1 MERSGPAEGR
11 IVSGVADRLR
21 NHTKQGSGFYHVLR
35 VLLSSGL
42 ACWLI
47 ATGLVLS
54 AVVPSPALAQVQV
67 PGGGV
72 IANVRVEGSQRI
84 DPATVLSYLNVRA
97 GDTFDPLALDQAL
110 KTLFATGLFA
120 DVSIRREASVLVV
133 RVVENP
139 IINRIAFEGNKR
151 IDDEALQREV
161 QLRPRVVY
169 TRTKVQN
176 DVQRILDVYR
186 RSGRFAATV
195 EPKVIQLEQNRVDL
209 AFEINE
215 GDRTEIRR
223 ISFVGNKRF
232 SDRALREE
240 ISTKETA
247 WYRFLSSDD
256 SYDPD
261 RLTFDREKLRRYYL
275 RNGYA
280 DFRVLSAVAELTPDK
295 EAFYITFTV
304 EEGERYKFGKV
315 DVQAS
320 LKGLDPAVLNQ
331 DLTSITEGDW
341 YNASLIDRVIDAMTE
356 RLGNL
361 GYAFVDIQPQLNRNR
376 EARTVDLTLVVR
388 EGPRVYVE
396 DINIKGNVRTLDRV
410 IRREMRLVEGDAY
423 NTARIRRSQQRIRD
437 LNFFSDVKLTTAE
450 GSSPDKTKIDVEVT
464 ERSTGELSFGFGVS
478 TRDALIGDVRIR
490 ERNLLGRGQD
500 LSLGFSLSARRQEFD
515 IRFTEPYFMD
525 KNIAAGFD
533 LFRVTT
539 DYQDESSYDL
549 RRDGGTLRAGYQIT
563 EHFRH
568 TVRYTLSATEI
579 RNVDTRASFFIR
591 DQEGKSTSSVVGNEF
606 TYDRRDNR
614 IDPRD
619 GYILSYRNDVSGLG
633 GDTAYIRNSISG
645 TYYYPLSENWT
656 LSTKGEVGNVTGYS
670 DKDVGVADRYFLGGA
685 NLRGFEYG
693 GVGPRD
699 ITTNDSLGAENY
711 YTGTVEVLFPLGF
724 PKEMGVRGG
733 AFTDFGSAWDVAAS
747 GPGISD
753 IDSLRAS
760 VGVSFLWESP
770 MGPLR
775 LDFAKAVLKEEFDE
789 EQLFRFS
796 FGTRF

>member
-1 MERSGPAEGR
+1 MP
-11 IVSGVADRLR
+11 
-21 NHTKQGSGFYHVLR
+21 
-35 VLLSSGL
+35 
-42 ACWLI
+42 
-47 ATGLVLS
+47 S
-54 AVVPSPALAQVQV
+54 AVHAQGLTPSQV

-84 DPATVLSYLNVRA
+84 DPGTVLSYLNVRA
-97 GDTFDPLALDQAL
+97 GDAFDPLALDRSL

-120 DVSIRREASVLVV
+120 DVAIRREGNTLVV

-151 IDDEALQREV
+151 TDDETLQREV

-195 EPKVIQLEQNRVDL
+195 EPKVIQLDQNRVDL

-215 GDRTEIRR
+215 GERTEIRR

-232 SDRALREE
+232 SDRSLREE
-240 ISTKETA
+240 ISTKESA

-256 SYDPD
+256 TYDPD
-261 RLTFDREKLRRYYL
+261 RLTFDRELLRRYYL

-280 DFRVLSAVAELTPDK
+280 DFRVLSAVAELAPDK
-295 EAFYITFTV
+295 QAFYITFTV
-304 EEGERYKFGKV
+304 DEGERYKFGKV
-315 DVQAS
+315 DIQAT
-320 LKGLDPAVLNQ
+320 LKGLDPAVLEA
-331 DLTSITEGDW
+331 DLNEIQEGDW
-341 YNASLIDRVIDAMTE
+341 YDASLIDRIIEAMTE

-361 GYAFVDIQPQLNRNR
+361 GYAFVDIQPQLNRDR
-376 EARTVDLTLVVR
+376 EGRTVDLTLVVR

-396 DINIKGNVRTLDRV
+396 EINIKGNLRTLDKV

-423 NTARIRRSQQRIRD
+423 NTSRIRRSQQRIRD
-437 LNFFSDVKLTTAE
+437 LNFFNDVRLTTTE
-450 GSSPDKTKIDVEVT
+450 GTSPDKTKIDVTVD

-478 TRDALIGDVRIR
+478 TRDALIGDIRIR

-500 LSLGFSLSARRQEFD
+500 LSLGFTLSARRQEFD
-515 IRFTEPYFMD
+515 VRFTEPYFLD

-533 LFRVTT
+533 LFRLTT

-549 RRDGGTLRAGYQIT
+549 RRDGFSLRAGYQIT

-568 TVRYTLSATEI
+568 TVRYTLSTTEI
-579 RNVDTRASFFIR
+579 RNVDDNASFFIR

-606 TYDRRDNR
+606 TYDRRDSR

-619 GYILSYRNDVSGLG
+619 GYMLSYRNDVAGLG
-633 GDTAYIRNSISG
+633 GDTAYVRNSVSG
-645 TYYYPLSENWT
+645 SYYYPLSDVWT
-656 LSTKGEVGNVTGYS
+656 FSTRGEVGNITSYGG
-670 DKDVGVADRYFLGGA
+670 KDIEIADRYFLGGA

-699 ITTNDSLGAENY
+699 VRTSDSLGAENY
-711 YTGTVEVLFPLGF
+711 YSGTVEVLFPLGF

-733 AFTDFGSAWDVAAS
+733 LFTDFGSAWDVSAS

-753 IDSLRAS
+753 VNSIRAS
-760 VGVSFLWESP
+760 VGFSFLWESP

-775 LDFAKAVLKEEFDE
+775 LDFAQAVVKEDFDE
-789 EQLFRFS
+789 TEFFRFS